1 VSKNARGA
9 TSIQHPVPSTRTF
22 CASAPVRLDFAGG
35 WSDVAPFATRERGRV
50 VNAAIEL
57 RAEAEFTGGGTG
69 YLLHSDDLQDT
80 LSLDGPHA
88 LQNTG
93 RLDLLKSA
101 LRRSGLGAGDIRTRC
116 SAPAGSGL
124 GSSGALDV
132 ALVAALDAARG
143 IRRSRDE
150 LAEEAFLLESVEA
163 GLPGGKQ
170 DQYAA
175 ALGGFHHFTFENGR
189 VISERLTLDPAFQSD
204 LARHIVI
211 CYTGVSRVSS
221 RTIERVVEAYQRGDS
236 RVVGALRALADLAD
250 RMRDALQARDAHGVG
265 RLLGENWELQQRL
278 DPDMRTPEMAD
289 LEAAMK
295 VAGAAGGKAAGA
307 GAGGTMF
314 FLVED
319 SVRAGVAAED
329 AGARV
334 LPTVWAPEGVKVW

>member
-1 VSKNARGA
+1 MSG
-9 TSIQHPVPSTRTF
+9 SPQTF
-22 CASAPVRLDFAGG
+22 RASAPVRLDFAGG
-35 WSDVAPFATRERGRV
+35 WTDVAPFATRERGSV
-50 VNAAIEL
+50 VNAAIDL
-57 RAEAEFTGGGTG
+57 RAEVEFTPGGEG

-80 LSLDGPHA
+80 LTLDGPGA
-88 LQNTG
+88 LQNNG
-93 RLDLLKSA
+93 RLDLLKAA
-101 LRRSGLGAGDIRTRC
+101 LRRSGVGAGELRTRC

-132 ALVAALDAARG
+132 ALIAALDAARG
-143 IRRSRDE
+143 IRRSLEE

-163 GLPGGKQ
+163 ALPGGKQ

-175 ALGGFHHFTFENGR
+175 ALGGFHHFRFENGK
-189 VISERLTLDPAFQSD
+189 VITEPLALDPAFQGD
-204 LARHIVI
+204 LARQLVI

-221 RTIERVVEAYQRGDS
+221 RTIQRVVEAYQRGDS
-236 RVVGALRALADLAD
+236 QVVSALRALADVAD
-250 RMRDALQARDAHGVG
+250 RMAEALLARDLPRVG
-265 RLLGENWELQQRL
+265 RLLGENWALQQKL

-289 LEAAMK
+289 LESAMK
-295 VAGAAGGKAAGA
+295 VAGATGGKAAGA

-334 LPTVWAPEGVKVW
+334 LPTVWATGGVKVW